1 MTIIRKMETQ
11 DFTNNKK
18 ATHPSLEIH
27 GRSLKDNEQHL
38 TETSSTDAATRN
50 EDQHNLQH

>member
-1 MTIIRKMETQ
+1 METQ